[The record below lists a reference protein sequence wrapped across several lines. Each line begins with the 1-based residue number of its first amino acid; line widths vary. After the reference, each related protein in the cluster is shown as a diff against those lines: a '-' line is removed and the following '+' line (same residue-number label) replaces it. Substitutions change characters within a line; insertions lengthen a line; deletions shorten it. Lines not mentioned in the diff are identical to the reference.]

1 MMTKGF
7 FGGLAC
13 GALIGAAIG
22 MLADPMTDKQHKKLK
37 SSANHMFKTVGT
49 VIDSV
54 MENM

>member
-1 MMTKGF
+1 MMSKGF